1 MYLSENKSS
10 LSQNKRKY
18 DSYVRALTFRV
29 LKTMIRVSTYQLRD
43 DLDTTVHLNR
53 MNIGFSKVAVSGK
66 LILHVTCL
74 RKLVI

>member
-1 MYLSENKSS
+1 
-10 LSQNKRKY
+10 
-18 DSYVRALTFRV
+18 
-29 LKTMIRVSTYQLRD
+29 MIRVSKYQLRD

>member
-18 DSYVRALTFRV
+18 VSYVRALPFRV
-29 LKTMIRVSTYQLRD
+29 LKSMIRVSTYQLRD
-43 DLDTTVHLNR
+43 DFDTTVDLNR
-53 MNIGFSKVAVSGK
+53 INIGFTKAAVSGK